1 MVTPSLADI
10 ANAGRD
16 LAAIDGRQHGGRGV
30 LCGDR
35 RGVGADYPDLAWN
48 RQLGFFLRPGG
59 DRTSKD
65 PDRFAR
71 AVAISRRVQKPLY
84 PASWLWQ
91 RMGPTDVAS
100 EALVCPDQPRSR
112 QQ

>member
-1 MVTPSLADI
+1 LPILRTQVVTSRPLTGASTE
-10 ANAGRD
+10 
-16 LAAIDGRQHGGRGV
+16 AAAF
-30 LCGDR
+30 LSGDR

-65 PDRFAR
+65 PDSFAR

-91 RMGPTDVAS
+91 KMGPTDVAS